1 MKNVI
6 TYMLLVS
13 AASAF
18 AGEIVTTQE
27 VNALR
32 DLAADRPDATESP
45 ITVDKGH
52 WQIETSVV
60 DYAKDYNFQAWTWAE
75 TNLKYGITD
84 SMDLQFVFA
93 PYIEENNDG
102 EITDGASDVIVRLKW
117 NLWGNDGGKTA
128 FALFPYVK
136 APTGTDLSN
145 EKWEGGLILPFSY
158 EINDAWGGGCQL
170 EFEYFYDEENDD
182 YDTDLLHTAVVGYSL
197 TEKWGIYAEYLG
209 IFGHQYRA
217 NASGGLT
224 YAVTDMFQLDIGAVA
239 GLNDA
244 ADDFNTFTGFTYK
257 F

>member
-1 MKNVI
+1 MKNTLTCI
-6 TYMLLVS
+6 LLGS
-13 AASAF
+13 ATSAF
-18 AGEIVTTQE
+18 AGEILMTQE

-32 DLAADRPDATESP
+32 ELAADRPDATESP

-52 WQIETSVV
+52 WQIEASVV
-60 DYAKDYNFQAWTWAE
+60 DYAKDYDFQAWTWAE
-75 TNLKYGITD
+75 TNLKYGLTE
-84 SMDLQFVFA
+84 SMDLQFIFS
-93 PYIEENNDG
+93 PYVEENSGG

-145 EKWEGGLILPFSY
+145 DKWEGGIILPFSY
-158 EINDAWGGGCQL
+158 EINDDWGFGCQL
-170 EFEYFYDEENDD
+170 EIEHFYDEVNDD
-182 YDTDLLHTAVVGYSL
+182 YDTDILHTAVVGYSL
-197 TEKWGIYAEYLG
+197 TEKWGVYAEYLG
-209 IFGHQYRA
+209 IFGHEYRA

-224 YAVTDMFQLDIGAVA
+224 YAVTDMFQLDVGAVV